1 MHTSASDRTLSG
13 NTPLPRIQQPLC
25 GLRTVIYCSRKPQFS
40 VKTLQ
45 REKREDRFLASGV
58 LWQGC
63 QHLLDLWPKVF
74 LLGISMLT

>member
-1 MHTSASDRTLSG
+1 MHTSAPDRTLSG
-13 NTPLPRIQQPLC
+13 NTSLLRIQQPLC

-45 REKREDRFLASGV
+45 REKREDRCLASGV

-63 QHLLDLWPKVF
+63 QHLHDILPKVS
-74 LLGISMLT
+74 LLGINMLK